1 MNKKELATLVY
12 KHKLIQEI
20 IKKNIFNSSIVSQ
33 IIVEE
38 VDDEDLPTITAGGKK
53 LIELGQITAFKA
65 AIMKEPESYK
75 RILTNIE
82 KQNLYLPPKAAE
94 DLKKTY
100 EQSLEVNKGKNS
112 QTEKEKVEKE
122 AEQLKDEDK
131 KLLNKFVSFVQS
143 GDFLQE
149 SLGDVI
155 NDLGIEDTSSFGKKF
170 GRIFNREEIQ
180 KIVAL
185 LKDNEEARELV
196 KSQLADFVR
205 QPVEK
210 PPEKEVTST
219 EPVQQP
225 QGEEEPQ
232 QDTAVDTDTDTDTE
246 EQPDTTPEKEK
257 VKQATEE
264 AIKEENVESD
274 FDQSNPEIPN
284 LRYDEYRNSLDWFF
298 GMREDKKTSFM
309 KAFFLSFQVDLLHN
323 HLLASLNNI
332 KSPPN
337 FGERALTRDAAQE
350 QPETTT
356 QPEEVIQEQ
365 QETEETIQL
374 SRKNKVALKR
384 ELADQADIL
393 LDAKKIAE
401 AYKDYGTQKSL
412 DAQFDGSSLEKQ
424 LKIILGEVQKHNA
437 RLVAVISNIS
447 NDYKKIEETLQE
459 QELSRDQKIDE
470 IEKVYKQMGNF
481 YKNNLRVSLEN
492 KEFEKAVQGADKML
506 DMVKPIIQF
515 FPKTIVHSTS
525 GKIITLSDA
534 IQNLN
539 GKIQSYK
546 KVLRDIYMNVKDNEV
561 SPIQL
566 SRMLIQITQLCE
578 SIDSQ
583 FDVPCMINEREKK
596 NAENN
601 LPEKQGALSS
611 GITLPEPSGELDDE
625 EEETEAFPPQTGGTG
640 EESRQINLKTILTQ
654 LELPQIRQN
663 VGIERDTEEAEGLR
677 FLAIA
682 LAAQEL
688 GSELP
693 RIAGFNEDRSRPRK
707 QFELNLQKLGLNNN
721 IEKKITSFMTDFA
734 KQRLPEKS
742 VLKRGYNNALKLLD
756 NKENF
761 QKVKNYLNTVYDK
774 ILNLK
779 KDAKTFNYTGPES
792 LVQQTTGVD
801 LLDTL
806 EEKLEPII
814 EQMLRGKNG

>member
-196 KSQLADFVR
+196 KKELADFVR

-611 GITLPEPSGELDDE
+611 GTTLPEPSGELDDE
-625 EEETEAFPPQTGGTG
+625 EEEIEAFPPQTGGTG

-693 RIAGFNEDRSRPRK
+693 RIAGFNEDRSQPRK
-707 QFELNLQKLGLNNN
+707 QFERKLRKLGLNNN

-756 NKENF
+756 NEENF

-774 ILNLK
+774 ILSLK